1 MADELTSANNSLA
14 PAQDVDAPSAADADG
29 PTTDSQNEQIAA
41 IMAFPHDDD
50 DLPPLPR
57 SESRL
62 SWHATSE
69 EAAHTG
75 PPELRS
81 PPPDPDAGWSP
92 STSLVLNM
100 SEFVNWDADTAM
112 ADDAQDS
119 AQKDNTPAPASDNPL
134 DAPEGPRPDT
144 EDADAADDEEM
155 GGMDDT
161 KKEGGSP
168 EKDAGDNADAAADD
182 QPTQT
187 KSALE
192 NQARSHLIAQT
203 HAIILPSYST
213 WFDMNTIHN
222 IERKA
227 LPEFFNSRNRSKTP
241 AVYKD
246 YRDFM
251 VNTYRLNP
259 AEYLTVT
266 ACRRNLAGDVCAI
279 MRVHAFLEQWGLIN
293 YQVDPDTRPSN
304 IGPPFTGHFKITAD
318 TPRGL
323 QPHQPAPKPAVTVGK
338 PLTATDRLASQ
349 TPASKEDLN
358 LEIRRNAYESNG
370 KEVTPADTKEKPANG
385 EGSTANGTPLADSKS
400 LVDALKEPGRQV
412 NCFSCGI
419 DCTRVH
425 YHNTKSAPH
434 SASGKTAAMLKYDL
448 CPNCFLEGR
457 FPSSSAASD
466 YTKIENDKYSGI
478 PDRNA
483 PWTDGETLRLLEAL
497 EMFDE
502 DWNQVA
508 EYVGNRTREECVLK
522 FLQLE
527 IEDQYLEE
535 QENASK
541 TELTGGNLSY
551 LSNGRLPFTQADN
564 AVLSVMGFLA
574 GLADPAVTA
583 AAAGKSVDEMKRA
596 LREKLEKGGAP
607 SAESDKG
614 KEKEASAGPAA
625 DAQVK
630 NEDSMDVD
638 ASSPQAIDT
647 VAAQADVS
655 KAANPYAT
663 VPLALSAARS
673 AALASHEER
682 NISRLVSSAVNVELQ
697 KMQLKL
703 QQFSELEQ
711 VLSAER
717 RDLERRRQQLF
728 LDRLGFQKRMRSVED
743 AFKRATISGPQ
754 EGLKIVQ
761 EAVHGADAFGEK
773 LGVQKVDSDEERE
786 ITPLKEGDEGFKS
799 HEI

>member
-1 MADELTSANNSLA
+1 MADELPGADNSVA
-14 PAQDVDAPSAADADG
+14 PAQDVDAPSAADEGTADA
-29 PTTDSQNEQIAA
+29 PATDSQNDQ
-41 IMAFPHDDD
+41 
-50 DLPPLPR
+50 
-57 SESRL
+57 
-62 SWHATSE
+62 
-69 EAAHTG
+69 HT
-75 PPELRS
+75 
-81 PPPDPDAGWSP
+81 
-92 STSLVLNM
+92 
-100 SEFVNWDADTAM
+100 DADTAM

-119 AQKDNTPAPASDNPL
+119 TQKEDATPAAVSDNPL
-134 DAPEGPRPDT
+134 DAPEGPRPEN
-144 EDADAADDEEM
+144 EDADAAEDEEM

-161 KKEGGSP
+161 KKDGGSP
-168 EKDAGDNADAAADD
+168 EKDAGDNADAATADD

-213 WFDMNTIHN
+213 WFDMHSIHN

-323 QPHQPAPKPAVTVGK
+323 QPHQPAPKSAITTGK

-349 TPASKEDLN
+349 APSSKEDLN

-370 KEVTPADTKEKPANG
+370 KEVTPADSKDKPANG
-385 EGSTANGTPLADSKS
+385 DASTTNGTQLADSKS

-457 FPSSSAASD
+457 FPSSSTASD

-483 PWTDGETLRLLEAL
+483 SWTDGETLRLLEAL

-535 QENASK
+535 QENNTK
-541 TELTGGNLSY
+541 TDLTGGSLSY

-596 LREKLEKGGAP
+596 LREKLEKGDG
-607 SAESDKG
+607 ESDKG
-614 KEKEASAGPAA
+614 KEKEASAAPATT
-625 DAQVK
+625 DTEVK
-630 NEDSMDVD
+630 NEDTMDVD
-638 ASSPQAIDT
+638 ASSPQAT
-647 VAAQADVS
+647 GTAAATTQSDS
-655 KAANPYAT
+655 KSSNPYAT
-663 VPLALSAARS
+663 VPLALSAARA

-728 LDRLGFQKRMRSVED
+728 LDRLAFQKRMRSVEE
-743 AFKRATISGPQ
+743 AFKRASIAGPQ
-754 EGLKIVQ
+754 DGMKIVQ
-761 EAVHGADAFGEK
+761 EAVHGANAFGEK
-773 LGVQKVDSDEERE
+773 LGVQKVGSDDEGDV
-786 ITPLKEGDEGFKS
+786 TPLKEGDEGFKS